1 MSVSGRRRILRILS
15 GEDQRFLAGAMRGGL
30 SLAEPV
36 YASLMRARNRLYD
49 HGKLQSHPLP
59 RPTISIGN
67 ITTGGTGKTP
77 LVRWLAEQ
85 LSCRGVRPAILMR
98 GYHAQNPRPPR
109 NKSKKTITAD
119 PHPPAPESTARSD
132 EQRMLADYLGPRADV
147 IANPD
152 RLAGAQLAMA
162 LASAPDVFLLDDGFQ
177 HRRVR
182 RSMDIVLIDA
192 THPFGHGHV
201 LPRGLLREPLSGLS
215 RADMLIITRANLVEP
230 SEAHRI
236 ETELRK
242 WNRDAPI
249 LRANHELA
257 GLKPTDV
264 PAGEPP
270 EFPID
275 DLLRRRFFV
284 FAGIANPDALARQ
297 LEPYRDSLVGARWF
311 PDHHAYQPQELAEVF
326 KIAASAGAQVIV
338 TTEKDWVKLA
348 SLPGA
353 DGATSPETAAT
364 EATAPP
370 ADLPPIL
377 RLELTL
383 SFQPGD
389 EQRLLE
395 AILTKLDRLSETPA
409 GKHPHHHPD

>member
-15 GEDQRFLAGAMRGGL
+15 GEDRRFFAGALRGGL
-30 SLAEPV
+30 SLVEPAYSTV
-36 YASLMRARNRLYD
+36 TRLRNHLYD
-49 HGKLQSHPLP
+49 RGTLASHPLP

-85 LSCRGVRPAILMR
+85 LACRSIRPAILMR
-98 GYHAQNPRPPR
+98 GYHAPKSKLPR
-109 NKSKKTITAD
+109 NPSKRTTTTD
-119 PHPPAPESTARSD
+119 PQPASPPTRAQSD
-132 EQRMLADYLGPRADV
+132 EERMLADYLDARANV

-152 RLAGAQLAMA
+152 RLAGAASAMA
-162 LASAPDVFLLDDGFQ
+162 LDPAPDVFLLDDGFQ

-182 RSMDIVLIDA
+182 RDLDIVLIDA

-215 RADMLIITRANLVEP
+215 RAHLLIITRANLVDP
-230 SEAHRI
+230 SEADRI
-236 ETELRK
+236 EAELRK

-249 LRANHELA
+249 LRANHVLA

-264 PAGEPP
+264 PASEPP
-270 EFPID
+270 EFPIE

-297 LEPYRDSLVGARWF
+297 LEPYRDSLAGARWF
-311 PDHHAYQPQELAEVF
+311 PDHHAYQPEELAEVF
-326 KIAASAGAQVIV
+326 KTATTSGAQVIV

-353 DGATSPETAAT
+353 DRTPRTNATPATPTPTAENPIT
-364 EATAPP
+364 PP
-370 ADLPPIL
+370 DNPPIL
-377 RLELTL
+377 RLELAL
-383 SFQPGD
+383 SFEKND
-389 EQRLLE
+389 DQRLIE
-395 AILTKLDRLSETPA
+395 AILPKIQ
-409 GKHPHHHPD
+409 